1 MPLRTLLTST
11 GRRGYLASLSS
22 VACLLAILTVGGCSP
37 LDAYN
42 TLIVKDDGAVLAA
55 SNVAY
60 GSHPRQKVDVYVPTT
75 RVDSAPVV
83 LVLYGGSWN
92 SGRKEDYS
100 FLGKAL
106 SSQGFVTVVADYR
119 LVPEV
124 RFPAFLHDSAAAAT
138 WTYQNAGRFG
148 GDPAKRSTVMSVI
161 YRGSC

>member
-1 MPLRTLLTST
+1 MLFRS

-60 GSHPRQKVDVYVPTT
+60 GSHPRQKVDVYVPTA

-124 RFPAFLHDSAAAAT
+124 RFPAFLHDSAAES
-138 WTYQNAGRFG
+138 
-148 GDPAKRSTVMSVI
+148 DAKRTVNTTQAVQQYDEAGQLVMTAS
-161 YRGSC
+161 